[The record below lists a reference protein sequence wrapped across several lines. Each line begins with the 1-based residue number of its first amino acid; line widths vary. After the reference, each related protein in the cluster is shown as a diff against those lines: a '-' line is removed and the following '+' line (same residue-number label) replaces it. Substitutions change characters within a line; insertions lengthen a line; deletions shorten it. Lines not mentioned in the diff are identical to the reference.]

1 MSTALNVASSPGPV
15 HKLERGLVTL
25 AKFLICAESAYYV
38 HIKGIFASVTHHA
51 VFLNFSVGSGD
62 KATLN
67 GTY

>member
-1 MSTALNVASSPGPV
+1 MKSP
-15 HKLERGLVTL
+15 LTL
-25 AKFLICAESAYYV
+25 IISYYV
-38 HIKGIFASVTHHA
+38 HIKGIFASVMYQA